1 MDPLADLTDAEL
13 DDRERRLL
21 ADFDDARTAY
31 QRANARVQR
40 IGNELREIRYARKAR
55 ATKEN

>member
-21 ADFDDARTAY
+21 ADAEDARTAY
-31 QRANARVQR
+31 QRANANMQR
-40 IGNELREIRYARKAR
+40 SGNELREIRYARKAR
-55 ATKEN
+55 ATKES